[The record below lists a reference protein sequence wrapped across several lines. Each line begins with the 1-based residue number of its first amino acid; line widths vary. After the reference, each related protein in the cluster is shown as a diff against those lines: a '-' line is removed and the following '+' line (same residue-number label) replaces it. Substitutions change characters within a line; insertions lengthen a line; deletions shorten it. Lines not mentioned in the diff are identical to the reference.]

1 MLDLA
6 HLISSWNKDG
16 TLEAYNSYKSHS
28 LGSRLRSIRKT
39 RELTQAQLGSR
50 LANKR
55 QSRGFTQDAIAKDLK
70 MSVDLYSKYEQGRRR
85 PKDDGV
91 KKIAK
96 ALGVSPLAIVEPTVT
111 ESNLQTLYALF
122 ELERLFG
129 ISVKEQE
136 GDLAFDFSHTDC
148 DDIKV
153 AGLKKGL
160 EDWAE
165 MRNLIDQKLESA
177 SVEEAKII
185 VSLYQDWMWN
195 YPKIRSTDIMKE
207 IDR

>member
-1 MLDLA
+1 MIDIT

-16 TLEAYNSYKSHS
+16 ILEAYNSYKSHS

-39 RELTQAQLGSR
+39 RGLTQAQLGAMVGLSGDR
-50 LANKR
+50 I
-55 QSRGFTQDAIAKDLK
+55 Q
-70 MSVDLYSKYEQGRRR
+70 KYENGTRK
-85 PKDDGV
+85 PKDEML

-96 ALGVSPLAIVEPTVT
+96 DLGVSPLAIVEPTVT

-122 ELERLFG
+122 ELERLSG
-129 ISVKEQE
+129 ISVKEQA
-136 GDLAFDFSHTDC
+136 GDLAFDFSHCDC
-148 DDIKV
+148 DDIEV
-153 AGLKKGL
+153 ADLKKGL

-165 MRNLIDQKLESA
+165 MRKHIDQKFESA

-195 YPKIRSTDIMKE
+195 YPKIHSTDILKE
-207 IDR
+207 IDRRIAELK